1 MFIRAYLRASTKNQ
15 DASRAKEDL
24 ISFAMEKGH
33 KIASFYIEN
42 ETGSK
47 IDRKELN
54 RLIDESH
61 TGDVLLI
68 EKMDRLVRVNYQLW
82 SELKAKINEKGINIV
97 VMDLSQTHRVL
108 ELNKAN
114 IEVSDLELILTN
126 FIIDI
131 ASNAARDDYLTRR
144 KRQAQGIE
152 ANKEKFRGRPVD
164 DKKHNNIKEF
174 LTIGKSWS
182 WIQEHLGV
190 SRSTIAKV
198 AKIIKEENS
207 RK

>member
-42 ETGSK
+42 ESGSK

-54 RLIDESH
+54 RLIDEAH
-61 TGDVLLI
+61 KGDVLLV

-114 IEVSDLELILTN
+114 IKVSDLELILTN

-144 KRQAQGIE
+144 KRQAQGIA

-164 DKKHNNIKEF
+164 DKKHNNIKDF
-174 LTIGKSWS
+174 LSIGKSWS

-190 SRSTIAKV
+190 SRSTISKV

-207 RK
+207 KK

>member
-68 EKMDRLVRVNYQLW
+68 EKMDRLVRVNYKLW

-198 AKIIKEENS
+198 AKIIKESNT
-207 RK
+207 

>member
-68 EKMDRLVRVNYQLW
+68 EKMDRLVRVNYKLW

-164 DKKHNNIKEF
+164 DKKQNNIKEF

-198 AKIIKEENS
+198 AKIIKESNT
-207 RK
+207 

>member
-114 IEVSDLELILTN
+114 IKVSDLELILTN

-144 KRQAQGIE
+144 KRQAQGIA

-198 AKIIKEENS
+198 AKIIKESNI
-207 RK
+207 